1 MLKRNSVNVHS
12 NTTTARS
19 AKVRTGWPYIGD
31 FGNFQFIGLAKRP
44 CVLRSIVLNIECVP
58 FVLQNCDILDS
69 VQGMYDKNSAS

>member
-31 FGNFQFIGLAKRP
+31 FGYFFNGLAKRP
-44 CVLRSIVLNIECVP
+44 RVVH
-58 FVLQNCDILDS
+58 FVLQNCEILDS
-69 VQGMYDKNSAS
+69 VRGLYNKNSAS